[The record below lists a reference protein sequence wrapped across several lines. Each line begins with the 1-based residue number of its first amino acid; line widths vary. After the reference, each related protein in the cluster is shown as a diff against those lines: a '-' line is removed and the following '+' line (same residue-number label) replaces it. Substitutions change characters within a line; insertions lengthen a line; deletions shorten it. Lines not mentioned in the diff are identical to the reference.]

1 MNLSVNNDCLKMVH
15 RCKCSGV
22 IMDDSLNDV
31 NILNILTL
39 CIKTV
44 SIFYNVQEHM
54 PLKVFGMLA
63 VFFLHSHIL
72 YGIEKCSKV
81 SSSC

>member
-1 MNLSVNNDCLKMVH
+1 
-15 RCKCSGV
+15 
-22 IMDDSLNDV
+22 MDDSLNDV